1 MIDNGILRSRRMDD
15 WKNELDAYFK
25 EQKTTNKEHKMKKE
39 KIKKAVRHFMHGE
52 VIPAFNALKKE
63 FKKHKRDI
71 EVDSKKDWAAVL
83 VKKKNKHKEFV
94 YEVNISIVNGKLMAS
109 KSIYTANKKGKL
121 KLCVEGK
128 ILNHKKSLMVDSV
141 KKDHIIK
148 DFLENYKD
156 STRVK

>member
-1 MIDNGILRSRRMDD
+1 MDD

-25 EQKTTNKEHKMKKE
+25 EQKTTNKELKMKRE
-39 KIKKAVRHFMHGE
+39 RIKKSVKHFMQGE

-71 EVDSKKDWAAVL
+71 EIDSKKDWAAVL
-83 VKKKNKHKEFV
+83 IKKNKHKEFV
-94 YEVNISIVNGKLMAS
+94 YEVNISITNGKLMAS

-121 KLCVEGK
+121 KLRVEGK
-128 ILNHKKSLMVDSV
+128 IHNPKKSLTVDSV
-141 KKDHIIK
+141 KKEHIIK